1 MVASNQQLCTFAAI
15 DFETATARRS
25 SACALGLVIVDSGR
39 IVDEQ
44 SWLIRPPGNEYHSFN
59 TRLHGISASDTEDAA
74 SFGQVWSEAAA
85 IAQDHLLV
93 AHNAAFDISV
103 LRHSAAYHDYTP
115 PEASY
120 LCTYRLARSRWPDRY
135 SWKLPDVCEALG
147 INDLD
152 HHDPLS
158 DARAAAKVLL
168 AMCEQD
174 ECEIKDLYQRLGYRP
189 GLLSA
194 DRYSPFSNAVRSQSS
209 PRART
214 SLFEPTAH
222 NIDPDGLLFGKRV
235 AFTGTLVSM
244 TREDAFQI
252 TADSGGEP
260 STSVSKRTDY
270 LVVGMTD
277 FAKVGTDGMSSKMRK
292 AIELVDSGAMIEI
305 IDEGD
310 FLRLA
315 AGEALTPWSD
325 TIKAVDNDDGPRLAH
340 SATSEAI
347 ASGEQERSGDS
358 SQYVGPRG
366 HPRLNPTEQLLKHAM
381 GAEVVMA
388 LEAALARVMGHEE
401 AATLATDVMTDVVAA
416 LAEFMAED
424 VEFWAEG
431 SNDAVQATI
440 EVVDDIVTDMKV
452 PADTLVG
459 DIVADA
465 IAFALAA
472 TEAESAATEIANAAT
487 TVMSEAMEAATARE
501 GREIVYE
508 IVNSLSQWQPP
519 RSQQTW
525 ILGSVELRS
534 PP

>member
-15 DFETATARRS
+15 DFETATAKRS

-74 SFGQVWSEAAA
+74 SFGQVWSEASA
-85 IAQDHLLV
+85 IAQGRLLV

-103 LRHSAAYHDYTP
+103 LRHSATHHDYTP

-147 INDLD
+147 IDDLD

-158 DARAAAKVLL
+158 DARAAARVLL

-174 ECEIKDLYQRLGYRP
+174 ECEIEDLCRGLGYRP
-189 GLLSA
+189 GLISAVRYPPSSNAA
-194 DRYSPFSNAVRSQSS
+194 DRGSM
-209 PRART
+209 
-214 SLFEPTAH
+214 FEPATH
-222 NIDPDGLLFGKRV
+222 SIDSDGLLFGKRV

-244 TREDAFQI
+244 TREDAFQV
-252 TADSGGEP
+252 TVNSGGEP
-260 STSVSKRTDY
+260 SASVSRRTDY

-292 AIELVDSGAMIEI
+292 AVELAGSGATIEI

-315 AGEALTPWSD
+315 AGEAVNPLGGNVE
-325 TIKAVDNDDGPRLAH
+325 AADNDDGPRLALLAN
-340 SATSEAI
+340 SDTVAA
-347 ASGEQERSGDS
+347 GEQERSS
-358 SQYVGPRG
+358 HPSQFGVPKGL
-366 HPRLNPTEQLLKHAM
+366 PRLNPTEQLLAHAM
-381 GAEVVMA
+381 GIEVVMA
-388 LEAALARVMGHEE
+388 LEIALGRVMSHEE
-401 AATLATDVMTDVVAA
+401 AVALAVDVTADLITA
-416 LAEFMAED
+416 LAEFLAED
-424 VEFWAEG
+424 VKSWAEG
-431 SNDAVQATI
+431 ADDAVQAAT
-440 EVVDDIVTDMKV
+440 EVVEDNVADMKA

-465 IAFALAA
+465 IALALADTGA
-472 TEAESAATEIANAAT
+472 KNAATEIATDAFAA
-487 TVMSEAMEAATARE
+487 MSEAMEAATAKE
-501 GREIVYE
+501 GREIVSE

-519 RSQQTW
+519 RSQQSW